1 VKLRVRKMKFKNE
14 ELDEAT
20 LERLDKH
27 GILFSRNAPPLNKEK
42 ALVLLG
48 EAILDKFV
56 REFVSLWKN
65 ELFPNCRLQYFE
77 ASEEEKQQLL
87 TEDAEHD
94 RKSDPTGQ
102 DSDKFCRQAERT
114 IKSVSCCD
122 VLTEVRESGKLK
134 GQPIFIYG
142 NPDGGYYS
150 VPEKTGKYGR
160 RLPAN
165 ARGYQLVNTA
175 MSCRRGKRKFS
186 GVYRRFWKKGNKPQY
201 LSPKLKTFEPYR
213 KRNSGNSYGH
223 RSVLY
228 KSLESY
234 LS

>member
-1 VKLRVRKMKFKNE
+1 MKFEYE
-14 ELDEAT
+14 ELDKET
-20 LERLDKH
+20 LDKLADY
-27 GILFSRNAPPLNKEK
+27 GIFISRNAPTLNKEK

-65 ELFPNCRLQYFE
+65 ELFPNCRLQDFE
-77 ASEEEKQQLL
+77 ASEEKKQNILA
-87 TEDAEHD
+87 EDAEHD
-94 RKSDPTGQ
+94 RNSDPTGQ
-102 DSDKFCRQAERT
+102 DSDRFCRQAERT
-114 IKSVSCCD
+114 TKSVSCCD
-122 VLTEVRESGKLK
+122 VLTEVRESGKLT

-142 NPDGGYYS
+142 SSTGGYSS
-150 VPEKTGKYGR
+150 VPEKTGKYGQ
-160 RLPAN
+160 RLPAYVRN
-165 ARGYQLVNTA
+165 YQLTNTA
-175 MSCRRGKRKFS
+175 MSCRRGKRKLS
-186 GVYRRFWKKGNKPQY
+186 GVYRRFWKKSNKPQY
-201 LSPKLKTFEPYR
+201 LSPKLKILEPYR